1 MPEARTPVWL
11 GQGELVLRP
20 WQEDDL
26 AALVANA
33 NHPGVVRG
41 LSSRFPH
48 PYSDD
53 DGRAFLAGRVV
64 PLDRWALAI
73 CRDGQACGG
82 IAITAGAGERTGTA
96 SLGYWLGPAHWNQGV
111 MGRVLALYVPWVM
124 ADAGLHRLLAEVME
138 HNPVSARVLLRHG
151 FVEEGSA
158 RWAVRKDGVL
168 RDLRRF
174 ALVRPVVDGRC
185 GGSG

>member
-1 MPEARTPVWL
+1 MPESRAPVCL
-11 GQGELVLRP
+11 GQGELLLRP
-20 WQEDDL
+20 WQAGDL

-33 NHPGVVRG
+33 NHVEVVRG

-48 PYSDD
+48 PYREQ
-53 DGRAFLAGRVV
+53 DGRAFLAGQVV

-82 IAITAGAGERTGTA
+82 IAITPGTGERQGTA
-96 SLGYWLGPAHWNQGV
+96 SLGYWLGPSHWNQGL

-138 HNPVSARVLLRHG
+138 HNPASARVLLRHG
-151 FVEEGSA
+151 FVEQGCA
-158 RWAVRKDGVL
+158 RRAVRKDGVL

-174 ALVRPVVDGRC
+174 VWLQPVS
-185 GGSG
+185 SGL